1 MAFKLKDKSTLF
13 GYDKQTSTHNNPV
26 FEKDLG
32 GKVMAEANRDGTI
45 FIDKGLSPKQ
55 KEDAVAHEKVH
66 LNQMQQ
72 NRLDYTD
79 DTVTWKKD
87 TRSPARVYRR
97 EDMAEG
103 AHNLEWE
110 KEAYSKP
117 VTQKSKSA
125 LKMNEGLVQGQR
137 NVSDSEGFSPLQ
149 MNQALVMGAGAV
161 GSSKGFNN
169 VASSL
174 NKPSMS
180 ETKEVIYTTPPPPT
194 PPDPKD
200 GEGESADLGDET
212 TPEGEA
218 AAIEESQ
225 EFYDDFELDLEG
237 TGLED

>member
-13 GYDKQTSTHNNPV
+13 GYDKQTSTHGTPV

-97 EDMAEG
+97 EDMMEG

-117 VTQKSKSA
+117 VTQKSKSP
-125 LKMNEGLVQGQR
+125 LK
-137 NVSDSEGFSPLQ
+137 

-161 GSSKGFNN
+161 GSSQGFNN

-174 NKPSMS
+174 SKPSIS

-200 GEGESADLGDET
+200 GEGDSANLGDET

-218 AAIEESQ
+218 AAIDESQ

>member
-55 KEDAVAHEKVH
+55 KQDAVAHEKVH

-97 EDMAEG
+97 EDMMEG

-117 VTQKSKSA
+117 VTQKSKSP
-125 LKMNEGLVQGQR
+125 LKMNEALAQGQR
-137 NVSDSEGFSPLQ
+137 DVSNSEGFSPLK
-149 MNQALVMGAGAV
+149 MNEALVMGAGAV

-174 NKPSMS
+174 SKPSMS
-180 ETKEVIYTTPPPPT
+180 EKKEIIYQTPPAPT
-194 PPDPKD
+194 PEDPKD
-200 GEGESADLGDET
+200 GEGDSANLGDET
-212 TPEGEA
+212 PPVEETPVVETSP
-218 AAIEESQ
+218 EEKIDNA
-225 EFYDDFELDLEG
+225 EMFM
-237 TGLED
+237 